1 MNGFEFIHCSHT
13 SELEGIVFVG
23 FALEFC
29 DVSALQ
35 AQNKITGQSRQILF
49 EGLPPQTQDLHGF
62 FRAWQSH
69 PHSSYDLGPRVALS
83 HRSPRFVS

>member
-1 MNGFEFIHCSHT
+1 MNGFEFIHCSPT
-13 SELEGIVFVG
+13 SELESIVFVG

-49 EGLPPQTQDLHGF
+49 EGLPPQTQDLHAF
-62 FRAWQSH
+62 FLARRATRTHHKISAPGWTAPQ
-69 PHSSYDLGPRVALS
+69 
-83 HRSPRFVS
+83 

>member
-1 MNGFEFIHCSHT
+1 MNGFEFIHCSPT
-13 SELEGIVFVG
+13 SELESIVFVG

-49 EGLPPQTQDLHGF
+49 EGLPPQTQDFHGF
-62 FRAWQSH
+62 FRRSA
-69 PHSSYDLGPRVALS
+69 PVFSSLLPRCGGGEKTAKRPL
-83 HRSPRFVS
+83 

>member
-62 FRAWQSH
+62 LR
-69 PHSSYDLGPRVALS
+69 DL
-83 HRSPRFVS
+83 RSVDNRQWN